1 MTTYPQVQQ
10 SIQGDKDEISMIE
23 NRMANRRNQFQQEL
37 FEFQT
42 KKANIEARIK
52 EVTDKGI
59 EDKQCMVTEI
69 AHLEKSIVE
78 AKNTSLMVSSE
89 IEKSIQKNQELVN
102 EYEEQVAKTDE
113 VGKAKVSHES
123 KIREKDAAILR
134 NEDVMRAIRLKI
146 SQLESECHGR
156 EDQNSKLRDEA
167 KKARVN
173 ISSDFEKL

>member
-1 MTTYPQVQQ
+1 
-10 SIQGDKDEISMIE
+10 MIE

-59 EDKQCMVTEI
+59 EDKQSMVTEI

-113 VGKAKVSHES
+113 VGKAKVIHES

-134 NEDVMRAIRLKI
+134 NEDVMRQIRLKI
-146 SQLESECHGR
+146 SQLESEFHGR

-173 ISSDFEKL
+173 ISSEF